1 MHTLLAWVVL
11 LFPWFPVSAEAQEPP
26 PLSELVVAS
35 QPSEEPVLTAYVALA
50 VDLTA
55 ETELWSR
62 NADDPWPPA
71 STAKIIT
78 ALTVRRLL
86 TLDELVR
93 IEPEDLVD
101 PLIYANAGL
110 QPGDE
115 LMVRDLLAAM
125 LVASAGDAARA
136 LARVAGTR
144 ISGAVPNPVNA
155 FVASM
160 NEEAQRL
167 GLRRSRF
174 LSPDGRDV
182 VGQVTSARDLA
193 LATKYFLSDP
203 VLASLITL
211 PQMTLTVSG
220 PSARTITLRNTN
232 QALGWDSVI
241 GGKTGTT
248 VAAGQCLVLVVS
260 RGGNLLVLVLLGS
273 TDRYADA
280 RALLTWLDTHYRWV
294 TLSAKSFPALES
306 LRAQGITPAL
316 VPTLLLTPEEATRV
330 TLIIER
336 DTSSTGWIAGA
347 VGLRIGN
354 DERMRIP
361 LILSARRGKGTG
373 FGLQEWLNSDY
384 KRSSPRK
391 G

>member
-35 QPSEEPVLTAYVALA
+35 QPSAEPVLTAYVALA

-55 ETELWSR
+55 EAELWSR

-182 VGQVTSARDLA
+182 AGQVTSARDLA
-193 LATKYFLSDP
+193 LATKYLLSDP

-211 PQMTLTVSG
+211 PQVTLTVSG
-220 PSARTITLRNTN
+220 PSARTITLQNTN

-260 RGGNLLVLVLLGS
+260 RGGTLLVLVLLGS

-294 TLSAKSFPALES
+294 TLSANFFPALES

-316 VPTLLLTPEEATRV
+316 VPTLLLTAEEATRV

-336 DTSSTGWIAGA
+336 DTSSAGWIAGA

-384 KRSSPRK
+384 RRSSPRK